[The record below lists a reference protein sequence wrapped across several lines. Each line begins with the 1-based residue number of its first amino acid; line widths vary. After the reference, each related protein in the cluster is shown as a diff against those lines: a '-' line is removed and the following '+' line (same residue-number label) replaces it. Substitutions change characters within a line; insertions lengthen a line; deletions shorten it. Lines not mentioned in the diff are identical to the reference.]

1 MRALYAYLMTLPASS
16 RKIQPYKLHWTFGS
30 RPMIA
35 HWKASRFAEVEFS
48 VDPEKSPQW
57 NRGAYHADA
66 LGHCNECHMPRD
78 YLGAPGGDRYLAGT
92 CTGPDGRLVPSVV

>member
-1 MRALYAYLMTLPASS
+1 MRALYASLMTLPVSS
-16 RKIQPYKLHWTFGS
+16 RKIQPHKLHWPFGP

-35 HWKASRFAEVEFS
+35 HWKASRFTEGKFS

-57 NRGAYHADA
+57 NRGAYLANT
-66 LGHCNECHMPRD
+66 LGHCNECHTLRD
-78 YLGAPGGDRYLAGT
+78 YLGAHRGDRYLAGT